1 MHSKLWTIATGW
13 LCLFTGYGVIVYAY
27 LVCFES
33 WHQIF
38 GWSRGLLSVS
48 FSAGLVIV
56 AITSPLVGKMTDVV
70 GPRKVVIAGTLVL
83 AMGIALLATMEHQW
97 QLFAYYGLA
106 SLGFSMSS
114 SVPVSAMVVK
124 WFPERKGLFNGIVF
138 SGVGTG
144 GFVIGFLSGQLI
156 TGLGWVVTLNL
167 LALWI
172 FFVQLPAVFFGIKN
186 PTISRTPIA
195 TTKSSTSNPSHSTKD
210 DGLTLQESIRTHEFW
225 IIAILL
231 FSALATSTATFSQIQ
246 PFLLDVGYPIS
257 TANLFVSING
267 LAAVISKFTYSF
279 LSDRFS
285 VKKIL
290 IYASWTALIGPVLM
304 VGVSE
309 YDFPRYLSLVVPVI
323 LGSSGTAFSALIAII
338 SAAAFGRKQ
347 IGAITGSLG
356 FALLLGM
363 ALGPGFVG
371 LLFEITLGY
380 LIPITVLILFN
391 VIFII
396 LLLFRAKMEYHK

>member
-48 FSAGLVIV
+48 FSVGLIIV
-56 AITSPLVGKMTDVV
+56 AITSPIVGKMTDVV

-83 AMGIALLATMEHQW
+83 TMGIALLATMEHQW

-195 TTKSSTSNPSHSTKD
+195 TTKSSTSNPSHTTKD

-231 FSALATSTATFSQIQ
+231 FSALASSTATFSQIQ
-246 PFLLDVGYPIS
+246 PFLLDVGYSIS

-309 YDFPRYLSLVVPVI
+309 YNFPRYLSLVVPVI

-396 LLLFRAKMEYHK
+396 LLLFFTKMEYRT

>member
-1 MHSKLWTIATGW
+1 MHSKLWTLATGW

-48 FSAGLVIV
+48 FSVGLIIV
-56 AITSPLVGKMTDVV
+56 AITSPIVGKMTDVV

-195 TTKSSTSNPSHSTKD
+195 TTKSSTSNPSHTTKD

-231 FSALATSTATFSQIQ
+231 FSALASSTATFSQIQ
-246 PFLLDVGYPIS
+246 PFLLDVGYSIS

-267 LAAVISKFTYSF
+267 LAAVISKFAYSF

-309 YDFPRYLSLVVPVI
+309 YNFPRYLSLVVPVI

-396 LLLFRAKMEYHK
+396 LLLFFTKMEYRT

>member
-48 FSAGLVIV
+48 FSVGLIIV
-56 AITSPLVGKMTDVV
+56 AITSPIVGKMTDVV

-195 TTKSSTSNPSHSTKD
+195 TTKSSTSNPSHTTKD

-231 FSALATSTATFSQIQ
+231 FSALASSTATFSQIQ
-246 PFLLDVGYPIS
+246 PFLLDVGYSIS

-309 YDFPRYLSLVVPVI
+309 YNFPRYLSLVVPVI

-396 LLLFRAKMEYHK
+396 LLLFFTKMEYRT

>member
-13 LCLFTGYGVIVYAY
+13 LCLFTGYGIIVYAY

-195 TTKSSTSNPSHSTKD
+195 TTKSSTSKPSHSTKD

-285 VKKIL
+285 VKTIL

-396 LLLFRAKMEYHK
+396 LLLFRAKMEYQN

>member
-1 MHSKLWTIATGW
+1 
-13 LCLFTGYGVIVYAY
+13 
-27 LVCFES
+27 
-33 WHQIF
+33 
-38 GWSRGLLSVS
+38 
-48 FSAGLVIV
+48 
-56 AITSPLVGKMTDVV
+56 MTDVV
-70 GPRKVVIAGTLVL
+70 GPRKVIIAGTLVL
-83 AMGIALLATMEHQW
+83 ATGIALLATMEHQW

-156 TGLGWVVTLNL
+156 TGLGWVITLNL

-172 FFVQLPAVFFGIKN
+172 FLVQLPAVFFGIRN
-186 PTISRTPIA
+186 PTVSGTPIP
-195 TTKSSTSNPSHSTKD
+195 TNKYTSSNLPSSTKD
-210 DGLTLQESIRTHEFW
+210 AGLTLKESIKSHEFW

-231 FSALATSTATFSQIQ
+231 FSALASSTATFSQIQ
-246 PFLLDVGYPIS
+246 PFLLDLGYSIS

-267 LAAVISKFTYSF
+267 LAAVISKFAYSF

-290 IYASWTALIGPVLM
+290 IYASWTALIGPILM
-304 VGVSE
+304 VGVTE

-396 LLLFRAKMEYHK
+396 LLLFFTKMEYRT

>member
-1 MHSKLWTIATGW
+1 MHTKLWTISTGW
-13 LCLFTGYGVIVYAY
+13 LCLFTGYGIIVYAY
-27 LVCFES
+27 LLCFES

-48 FSAGLVIV
+48 FSVGLIIV
-56 AITSPLVGKMTDVV
+56 AITSPIVGKMTDVV

-156 TGLGWVVTLNL
+156 TGLGWVGTLNL

-195 TTKSSTSNPSHSTKD
+195 TTKSSTSNPSHTTKD

-231 FSALATSTATFSQIQ
+231 FSALASSTATFSQIQ
-246 PFLLDVGYPIS
+246 PFLLDVGYSIS

-290 IYASWTALIGPVLM
+290 IYASWTALIGPILM
-304 VGVSE
+304 VGVTE

-396 LLLFRAKMEYHK
+396 LLLFFTKMEYRT